1 MDLFFDFILKRA
13 HRICDPRTIW
23 KPFGTKLM
31 IHLKK
36 DSISSWFPHFWGD
49 PVPNLEWIDTFLSM
63 VLIQRDLS
71 GSSECRRLVDNLIG
85 RILDWNQRG
94 WKGNV
99 LNFFVRL
106 SDWQNFEFCNHFWGK
121 IDNGDNFLPI
131 LGLRAGLVSVTAS
144 RALNRT
150 LCFSNMAI
158 NELKNIQWRLCLKLH
173 HTTHC

>member
-1 MDLFFDFILKRA
+1 MLFECKIDDYGQTTNSHKCSLLWQYVWILKSLLIYIA
-13 HRICDPRTIW
+13 KGW
-23 KPFGTKLM
+23 
-31 IHLKK
+31 HL
-36 DSISSWFPHFWGD
+36 
-49 PVPNLEWIDTFLSM
+49 
-63 VLIQRDLS
+63 LIQRDLS
-71 GSSECRRLVDNLIG
+71 GSSECRRLADNLIG
-85 RILDWNQRG
+85 QILDWNQRG

-106 SDWQNFEFCNHFWGK
+106 TDWQNFEFCNHFWGK
-121 IDNGDNFLPI
+121 IGNGDNFLPI